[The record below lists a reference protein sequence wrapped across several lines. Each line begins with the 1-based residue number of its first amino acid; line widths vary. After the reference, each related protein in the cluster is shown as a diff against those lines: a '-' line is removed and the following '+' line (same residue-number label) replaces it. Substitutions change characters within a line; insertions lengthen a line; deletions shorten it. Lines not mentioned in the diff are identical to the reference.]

1 MKKIIILFIAI
12 IMILA
17 IFLTTSIAEE
27 IAEQPIPA
35 AYMWQDTIVDEN
47 IFVYQV
53 LNEETHEVL
62 IALNPHPYK
71 DNIRAVLYKCD
82 EYHEFGDHI
91 DPAFTSDIL
100 QPGIENGI
108 HIILPVLDEWDSYV
122 IAFESV
128 SLTEDGEVDETK
140 MIYTVASMRID
151 GATHELLQVVPW
163 EIETVSFDYDP
174 EFDD

>member
-17 IFLTTSIAEE
+17 IFLTTST
-27 IAEQPIPA
+27 AEQQIPA

-47 IFVYQV
+47 IFVYQI

-71 DNIRAVLYKCD
+71 DNIRAVLYKLGY

-108 HIILPVLDEWDSYV
+108 HIILPVLDEWGSYV

-128 SLTEDGEVDETK
+128 SLTDDGEVDETK
-140 MIYTVASMRID
+140 MIYTVASMQID
-151 GATHELLQVVPW
+151 GTTHELLRIVPW

>member
-12 IMILA
+12 IVILA
-17 IFLTTSIAEE
+17 IFLTAST
-27 IAEQPIPA
+27 AEQQIPA

-47 IFVYQV
+47 IFVYQI
-53 LNEETHEVL
+53 LNEDTHEVL

-71 DNIRAVLYKCD
+71 DNIRVVLYKCD

-108 HIILPVLDEWDSYV
+108 HIILPVLDEWGSYV

-128 SLTEDGEVDETK
+128 SLTADGEVDETK
-140 MIYTVASMRID
+140 MIYTVASMQID
-151 GATHELLQVVPW
+151 GTTHELIQIVPW
-163 EIETVSFDYDP
+163 EIEMASFDYDP